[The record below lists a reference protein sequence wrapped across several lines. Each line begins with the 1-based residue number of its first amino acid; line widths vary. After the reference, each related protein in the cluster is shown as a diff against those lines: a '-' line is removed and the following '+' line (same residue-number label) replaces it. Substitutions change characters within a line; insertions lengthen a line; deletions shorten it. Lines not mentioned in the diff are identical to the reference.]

1 MREKHAKSRHWV
13 VHVGRTLELVDH
25 GFALGQVQL
34 GLRDKNDRSPTTLF
48 GDLSSSWLTITK

>member
-25 GFALGQVQL
+25 GFALGVKFNL
-34 GLRDKNDRSPTTLF
+34 GLRD
-48 GDLSSSWLTITK
+48 